1 MNCQYCGQP
10 LSEDM
15 LFCTRCG
22 RPTPLAE
29 EAEAGFVES
38 PETTGPLPRL
48 DEEGNPVVEVAAVD
62 EAVAADAS
70 AAGEEGADA
79 EEAVRGEAA
88 EAEVAETAAEPE
100 AAAATLEAK
109 VSAVVD
115 NQGDNGESSAEPASA
130 APAEEAGEEV
140 PSDVAPSIGEEGRGD
155 AGQTAEAKEPDDAL
169 VAPAPVIA
177 VHKSRV
183 PLVIGSIIV
192 ALVVGCAC
200 FVGGLYV
207 AKMGLIEGFQPVA
220 ETAPAP
226 EPSAEEE
233 AAAAAAAAAEE
244 QAAAEE
250 EALEEDAP
258 GAATAEEVAVAVQ
271 EGWEA
276 MIADDFSEEACN
288 TWMQTVIALQPTGVV
303 EAYDALVGVEGDSLL
318 PLYLYDGLP
327 EANKEA
333 IESFLQGDS
342 AAVAVKSTVAD
353 KTSLAS
359 LNVYFGDLG
368 QSVAGQVDAL
378 DLPFDA
384 SEAFVLGLEIAPTGE
399 SSQSSETLAINEGT
413 HGYMIYEFQDR
424 WYLLAAQLERVD
436 V

>member
-29 EAEAGFVES
+29 ETETAFVES

-48 DEEGNPVVEVAAVD
+48 DEEGNPVVEAAEVD
-62 EAVAADAS
+62 ETVAE
-70 AAGEEGADA
+70 AGE
-79 EEAVRGEAA
+79 GEATA
-88 EAEVAETAAEPE
+88 EAESDDAGVQEEGIVVAVNGDVAKDTSDAEPSDE
-100 AAAATLEAK
+100 VAAATLADDEA
-109 VSAVVD
+109 
-115 NQGDNGESSAEPASA
+115 A
-130 APAEEAGEEV
+130 ADVHPDDGGQDEAAEE
-140 PSDVAPSIGEEGRGD
+140 S
-155 AGQTAEAKEPDDAL
+155 DDAL

-183 PLVIGSIIV
+183 PLVIVSIIV

-207 AKMGLIEGFQPVA
+207 AKMGLIEGFQPAA

-226 EPSAEEE
+226 EPSAEKE

-244 QAAAEE
+244 EAAAEA

-276 MIADDFSEEACN
+276 MIADDFNEEACN

-327 EANKEA
+327 EANKDA
-333 IESFLQGDS
+333 IEGFLQGDS

>member
-29 EAEAGFVES
+29 ETEAEFVES

-48 DEEGNPVVEVAAVD
+48 DEEGNPVVEATEADGVVAAED
-62 EAVAADAS
+62 G
-70 AAGEEGADA
+70 AAGEEVADA
-79 EEAVRGEAA
+79 EEAVRGEAVDA
-88 EAEVAETAAEPE
+88 EVTEAEEPDDATPDAE
-100 AAAATLEAK
+100 
-109 VSAVVD
+109 
-115 NQGDNGESSAEPASA
+115 EPASA
-130 APAEEAGEEV
+130 APAEEAGEEAPSDAV
-140 PSDVAPSIGEEGRGD
+140 PSVGEAGRDD
-155 AGQTAEAKEPDDAL
+155 AGQTAEAEEPDDAL
-169 VAPAPVIA
+169 VAPVPVIA

-183 PLVIGSIIV
+183 PFVIGSIIV
-192 ALVVGCAC
+192 AAVVGCAC

-207 AKMGLIEGFQPVA
+207 AKMGLIEGFQPAA
-220 ETAPAP
+220 ESASAP

-250 EALEEDAP
+250 KALEEDAP

-288 TWMQTVIALQPTGVV
+288 IWMQTVIALQPTGVV

>member
-29 EAEAGFVES
+29 ETETAFVES

-48 DEEGNPVVEVAAVD
+48 DEEGNPVVEAAEVD
-62 EAVAADAS
+62 
-70 AAGEEGADA
+70 
-79 EEAVRGEAA
+79 AA
-88 EAEVAETAAEPE
+88 EAEAGEGEATAEAESDDAGVQEEGIVVVVNDGTVDDASDAEPSDE
-100 AAAATLEAK
+100 VAAATLADDEA
-109 VSAVVD
+109 
-115 NQGDNGESSAEPASA
+115 A
-130 APAEEAGEEV
+130 ADVHPDDGGQDEAAEE
-140 PSDVAPSIGEEGRGD
+140 S
-155 AGQTAEAKEPDDAL
+155 DDAL

-207 AKMGLIEGFQPVA
+207 AKMGLIEGFQPAA

-226 EPSAEEE
+226 EPSAEKE

-244 QAAAEE
+244 EAAAEA

-276 MIADDFSEEACN
+276 MIADDFNEEACN

-327 EANKEA
+327 EANKDA
-333 IESFLQGDS
+333 IEGFLQGDS

>member
-29 EAEAGFVES
+29 ETEAEFVES

-48 DEEGNPVVEVAAVD
+48 DEEGNPVVGATAAD
-62 EAVAADAS
+62 GAVAAEDG
-70 AAGEEGADA
+70 AAGEEVADA
-79 EEAVRGEAA
+79 EEAVREEAVEAEVTGAGAEAEAA
-88 EAEVAETAAEPE
+88 ATSEAEVA
-100 AAAATLEAK
+100 
-109 VSAVVD
+109 AVVD
-115 NQGDNGESSAEPASA
+115 SQGDSSESSAERDSA
-130 APAEEAGEEV
+130 EPAEEALADAV
-140 PSDVAPSIGEEGRGD
+140 PTAGEEGRDD
-155 AGQTAEAKEPDDAL
+155 AGQTAEAEEPDDAL

-183 PLVIGSIIV
+183 PFVIAAIIV
-192 ALVVGCAC
+192 AAVVGCAC
-200 FVGGLYV
+200 FVGGLYA

-220 ETAPAP
+220 ESASAP
-226 EPSAEEE
+226 EPSAEEK
-233 AAAAAAAAAEE
+233 AAAAAAAEE
-244 QAAAEE
+244 QEAAEE

>member
-29 EAEAGFVES
+29 ETEVAFVES

-48 DEEGNPVVEVAAVD
+48 DEEGNPVVETAGVD
-62 EAVAADAS
+62 
-70 AAGEEGADA
+70 
-79 EEAVRGEAA
+79 
-88 EAEVAETAAEPE
+88 E
-100 AAAATLEAK
+100 AAAA
-109 VSAVVD
+109 
-115 NQGDNGESSAEPASA
+115 NEST
-130 APAEEAGEEV
+130 AGEEAIDDAGV
-140 PSDVAPSIGEEGRGD
+140 EDVAGAEAADGE
-155 AGQTAEAKEPDDAL
+155 ATAEAEPDDAGVQEETVAVVVGDDTADDADAELSDEVAAATLADEEAAADQRPGKGDQDVAAEKPNDAL

-183 PLVIGSIIV
+183 PLVIGSIMV

-207 AKMGLIEGFQPVA
+207 AKMGLIEGFQPA
-220 ETAPAP
+220 EETASAP

-244 QAAAEE
+244 EAAAEA

-258 GAATAEEVAVAVQ
+258 GATTAEEVAVAVQ

-288 TWMQTVIALQPTGVV
+288 TWMQTVIALQPAGVV

-333 IESFLQGDS
+333 IEGFLQGDS

>member
-29 EAEAGFVES
+29 ETEAAFVES

-48 DEEGNPVVEVAAVD
+48 DEEGNPVVEAA
-62 EAVAADAS
+62 EAVVADES
-70 AAGEEGADA
+70 AAGE
-79 EEAVRGEAA
+79 GEASEDA
-88 EAEVAETAAEPE
+88 AAEVAEGEATTEAESDDASVQEEGVVVAAGDAEPSDE
-100 AAAATLEAK
+100 AAAATL
-109 VSAVVD
+109 VD
-115 NQGDNGESSAEPASA
+115 DGTAADERPGEGDEGDA
-130 APAEEAGEEV
+130 AEE
-140 PSDVAPSIGEEGRGD
+140 S
-155 AGQTAEAKEPDDAL
+155 DDAL
-169 VAPAPVIA
+169 VASAPVIA

-183 PLVIGSIIV
+183 PLVVGSIIV

-207 AKMGLIEGFQPVA
+207 AKMGLIEGFQPPA

-244 QAAAEE
+244 EAAAEA

-288 TWMQTVIALQPTGVV
+288 TWMQTVIALQPAGVV

-327 EANKEA
+327 EANKDA
-333 IESFLQGDS
+333 IEGFLQGDS

>member
-29 EAEAGFVES
+29 ETETAFVES

-48 DEEGNPVVEVAAVD
+48 DEEGNPVVGAAEVD
-62 EAVAADAS
+62 
-70 AAGEEGADA
+70 
-79 EEAVRGEAA
+79 AA
-88 EAEVAETAAEPE
+88 EAEAGEGEATAEAESDDAGVQEEGIVVVVNDGTVDDASDAEP
-100 AAAATLEAK
+100 
-109 VSAVVD
+109 SD
-115 NQGDNGESSAEPASA
+115 
-130 APAEEAGEEV
+130 EV
-140 PSDVAPSIGEEGRGD
+140 VAPTLASDEAVDDEAPGEGDRGD
-155 AGQTAEAKEPDDAL
+155 AAEESDDVL
-169 VAPAPVIA
+169 VAQAPVIA

-183 PLVIGSIIV
+183 PLVIVSIIV

-207 AKMGLIEGFQPVA
+207 AKMGLIEGFQPAA

-226 EPSAEEE
+226 EPSAEKE

-244 QAAAEE
+244 EAAAEA

-276 MIADDFSEEACN
+276 MIADDFNEEACN

-327 EANKEA
+327 EANKDAVEG
-333 IESFLQGDS
+333 FLQGDS